1 MTIVLAAAAT
11 WAVCAPPA
19 PGTAASCRA
28 PAGAT
33 PVYRGASALVY
44 RRARPSFQGN
54 TAGYW
59 GCLRSSG
66 ERTTLPSST
75 AQRVLSSFR
84 GAGRF
89 LAFVAYDENFHNQT
103 AAVAVLVFDLRARKP
118 ARGIVLPSSP
128 AGEPDRLRLSR
139 LILTATGAAAWRQ
152 TGLVD
157 RIGARDVHGRHVV
170 LASGPR
176 GSIRDLVLIGGRTA
190 QWRSG
195 GELQRRR
202 LDRLGR

>member
-1 MTIVLAAAAT
+1 
-11 WAVCAPPA
+11 
-19 PGTAASCRA
+19 
-28 PAGAT
+28 
-33 PVYRGASALVY
+33 VY

-59 GCLRSSG
+59 ACLSSSG

-84 GAGRF
+84 SAGRF

-103 AAVAVLVFDLRARKP
+103 AEVAVLVFDLRAREP
-118 ARGIVLPSSP
+118 ARGIVLASSP

-152 TGLVD
+152 TGLAD

-190 QWRSG
+190 QWRGG